1 MIDLRLLIAAV
12 AVAVALSGTS
22 FAASQRTVDVI
33 THAAFFSEEMKQS
46 EVVDP
51 HVFVQDTVA
60 PETVGPLGIKHVA
73 GLRPALIERD
83 AKILPLYTA
92 NGKALCMHLGTWLG
106 ATLAITITDVGGDAS
121 LDYANANP
129 RR

>member
-51 HVFVQDTVA
+51 HVFVQDIVA
-60 PETVGPLGIKHVA
+60 PELSARLVSS
-73 GLRPALIERD
+73 
-83 AKILPLYTA
+83 
-92 NGKALCMHLGTWLG
+92 TWL
-106 ATLAITITDVGGDAS
+106 DCVR
-121 LDYANANP
+121 P
-129 RR
+129 